1 MEWLFWVKNIIIVNI
16 INIYINTDNKYN
28 AVEVFIIF
36 KTVKIL

>member
-28 AVEVFIIF
+28 AAEVFIIF
-36 KTVKIL
+36 